1 MKEKDIFEL
10 FTIQNHIKLTKEALK
25 LLSSHDYDLLD
36 ILKEYK
42 KLSKSPVVDID
53 ILIRVIE
60 NRYSFHPFNYEYYSL
75 ISHYNFLRSK
85 LKSVTNISDLVSHHG
100 STIQGIVYTNKQNDL
115 VIEDSTG
122 IIKIKGVKYKDIFIT
137 VYGTLIEDVFSVKD
151 KEEDPAVINIKEGVP
166 VNINSHKNILIY
178 NTVCPKVLHS
188 DTINILLNCPMHED
202 SKNTYVIN
210 HTIPVIFN
218 LNNKKISLYNK
229 QILNNYKDIPVYLDT
244 YNYNFMNDHNL
255 FYRDEYDI
263 FILAGR
269 TDHIEIYK
277 EKIFVMIG
285 QGNSALE
292 ISKDRLK
299 FVEIESNM

>member
-100 STIQGIVYTNKQNDL
+100 I
-115 VIEDSTG
+115 
-122 IIKIKGVKYKDIFIT
+122 
-137 VYGTLIEDVFSVKD
+137 YGTLIEDVFSVKD